1 MSEQYSAG
9 KPVQKLLSDRTY
21 SPSANRGGRISRAHV
36 SITNNCVAIAAD
48 TGGEKWTN
56 AYLPLVEWEMF
67 TMNVQQV
74 VVSKEPIHLT
84 VDIYK
89 GPQGQA
95 RLDSILGVG
104 RDEEGIMFL
113 SIAAPQAQEVRF
125 TFMPNHNYRWKSNGQ
140 EMSTNEISRRNAQ
153 AWVTG
158 INRILPL
165 EFQSHYAP
173 YEGGK
178 GNFPKKQYN
187 NNSNYPKKQY
197 NNGNGNNNYQQKP
210 QYNNNQQRPQYQQPA
225 QPQQQAYTPPTP
237 PSMNFEEYVGQL
249 P

>member
-1 MSEQYSAG
+1 MSEQYSAA
-9 KPVQKLLSDRTY
+9 KPVHKLLADRTY

-67 TMNVQQV
+67 TMAVQQV

-84 VDIYK
+84 VDIFK

-104 RDEEGIMFL
+104 RDEDGIMFL

-125 TFMPNHNYRWKSNGQ
+125 IFMPNHNYRWKSNGQ
-140 EMSTNEISRRNAQ
+140 EMSNNEISRRNAQ
-153 AWVTG
+153 AWVSG

-165 EFQSHYAP
+165 EFQAHYAP

-178 GNFPKKQYN
+178 GNFPKKQFNNAPKKQWNN
-187 NNSNYPKKQY
+187 NNSGGNRPPYQPKQ
-197 NNGNGNNNYQQKP
+197 
-210 QYNNNQQRPQYQQPA
+210 QYQQPQQQQYQQP
-225 QPQQQAYTPPTP
+225 QPQQQYTPPTP